1 MSLSLFLFLFLS
13 LSFPV
18 KEIPPLTFCWAQIA
32 GGGRMSRKWTQPV
45 WDALNA
51 LAEKNCP
58 PNTYN
63 RESLLGYRRAKLV
76 DQHAHRI
83 DELLAATPDATS
95 EQILAALTPAPAR
108 APEIPTRRD
117 WDKPWP
123 GPLPPVDPQAGDKLR
138 AIIAEQRRLHDEG
151 AQVPAASQAT
161 P

>member
-1 MSLSLFLFLFLS
+1 MSLFLFLFLFLS
-13 LSFPV
+13 LFFPV

-32 GGGRMSRKWTQPV
+32 GGGRMSRKWTQAV
-45 WDALNA
+45 WDALNV

-83 DELLAATPDATS
+83 DVLLAATPDASS
-95 EQILAALTPAPAR
+95 EQILAALTPAPTR

-117 WDKPWP
+117 YAKPWP
-123 GPLPPVDPQAGDKLR
+123 EPLPPRDPGAGDKLR
-138 AIIAEQRRLHDEG
+138 AIVAEQRAIRDTLK
-151 AQVPAASQAT
+151 
-161 P
+161 